1 MESIKIKKG
10 DNMKNEIKRLKKI
23 NNMIISM
30 YTYTEGITQDV
41 ARDQLVEYLIKL
53 SFDIE
58 STSNFILDEINDL
71 KKNIN

>member
-1 MESIKIKKG
+1 
-10 DNMKNEIKRLKKI
+10 MKNEIKRLKKI

-58 STSNFILDEINDL
+58 ST
-71 KKNIN
+71 